1 MAEQRGDT
9 VRDFK
14 PKSLK
19 IQTKINGLFN
29 TQLPKTELKLL
40 ADMKIKFIIKK
51 IPDCVNY
58 LKSSKNK

>member
-14 PKSLK
+14 PKRLK
-19 IQTKINGLFN
+19 IQTKVNKLFN
-29 TQLPKTELKLL
+29 TQLPKTELKML

-51 IPDCVNY
+51 IPDCV
-58 LKSSKNK
+58 L